1 MMAHSGTA
9 VELARRAGRK
19 FKQDAPFPVGQTEER
34 HRALAAEGYIV
45 QKGKNGATVFCFDYR
60 GY

>member
-19 FKQDAPFPVGQTEER
+19 FKQNAPFPVGQTEQR
-34 HRALAAEGYIV
+34 HRALEAQGFIV
-45 QKGKNGATVFCFDYR
+45 QKGKNGATVLSFDYR